1 MEHGKVIELFLAN
14 GTADR
19 LVTAELS
26 NWNGKAVKI
35 PRIEVNSCART
46 DICCPGVYFLLCKTD
61 DGEDAVYIGE
71 SENVKDRLMQH
82 IRDYN
87 QEKEKYYWNT
97 AVIFTGRDLN
107 KGLIRYLEY
116 RLVQITKSC
125 QRYKVLTKNTYS
137 NTVLNEAQKS
147 MMEEFIDNTKTYLT
161 TESMEILEEAGKA
174 AGKFQKNLDG
184 FPAEE
189 LYEIIPK
196 FHYTPNRVNQ
206 LKEAL
211 SSKENNNK
219 RKERFE
225 LAKDAIDFL
234 TDEKRIGRTNIIT
247 NKLQSKEIPLR
258 VTHNDTKLSNILFD
272 KNTDEAVCL
281 IDLDTVMP
289 GALAYDFG
297 EGLRT
302 GITTA
307 KEDEQDVSKIHA
319 DINRFEAFTKGF
331 LSEVKDII
339 TEEELEMLPLGVW
352 MMTYENAI
360 RFLADY
366 LNGDIY
372 FSVDKEIENH
382 NLIRARA
389 QMELLKQIEEKEED
403 MKGVIKKY
411 GF

>member
-1 MEHGKVIELFLAN
+1 MKKDELIKIAKNFNINGEPIKIEKCNSGHINKTYAVTYKTKENEEKKYILQYVNTNVFPNLPELMTNIKKITKYMNEKALEKGEN
-14 GTADR
+14 IDR
-19 LVTAELS
+19 LTLKMIDTLDD
-26 NWNGKAVKI
+26 N
-35 PRIEVNSCART
+35 PNS
-46 DICCPGVYFLLCKTD
+46 I
-61 DGEDAVYIGE
+61 
-71 SENVKDRLMQH
+71 
-82 IRDYN
+82 YN
-87 QEKEKYYWNT
+87 QNW
-97 AVIFTGRDLN
+97 R
-107 KGLIRYLEY
+107 
-116 RLVQITKSC
+116 
-125 QRYKVLTKNTYS
+125 
-137 NTVLNEAQKS
+137 
-147 MMEEFIDNTKTYLT
+147 MEEFIDNTKTYLT
-161 TESMEILEEAGKA
+161 TESTEILTEAGKA
-174 AGKFQKNLDG
+174 AGKFQKHLDG

-189 LYEIIPK
+189 LYETIPK

-211 SSKENNNK
+211 SNEENKTK
-219 RKERFE
+219 RSERFKI
-225 LAKDAIDFL
+225 AKEAIGFL
-234 TDEKRIGRTNIIT
+234 TNENRINKTNIIT

-272 KNTDEAVCL
+272 KDTDKAVCL

-289 GALAYDFG
+289 GALVYDFG

-307 KEDEQDVSKIHA
+307 KEDEQDVSKIYA

-339 TEEELEMLPLGVW
+339 TEEEIKLLPLGLW

-366 LNGDIY
+366 LNGDVY
-372 FSVDKEIENH
+372 FSVDKDIENH
-382 NLIRARA
+382 NLIRAKT
-389 QMELLKQIEEKEED
+389 QMELLKQIEEKEDE

>member
-1 MEHGKVIELFLAN
+1 MNKEKLMNIAKKF
-14 GTADR
+14 
-19 LVTAELS
+19 
-26 NWNGKAVKI
+26 KI
-35 PRIEVNSCART
+35 
-46 DICCPGVYFLLCKTD
+46 
-61 DGEDAVYIGE
+61 DGEPINIEICSSGHINKTYAITYKTNDGENKKYILQYVND
-71 SENVKDRLMQH
+71 NVFPNLPELMKNIRNVTKYMIKNAEEKGKSTNRLTIKM
-82 IRDYN
+82 IDTIDDNPYALYN
-87 QEKEKYYWNT
+87 
-97 AVIFTGRDLN
+97 
-107 KGLIRYLEY
+107 
-116 RLVQITKSC
+116 
-125 QRYKVLTKNTYS
+125 KNWR
-137 NTVLNEAQKS
+137 
-147 MMEEFIDNTKTYLT
+147 MEEFIDNTKTYLT
-161 TESMEILEEAGKA
+161 TESLEILKEAGKA
-174 AGKFQKNLDG
+174 AGKFQKYLNG

-206 LKEAL
+206 LKDAL
-211 SSKENNNK
+211 SSKENQTE

-225 LAKDAIDFL
+225 LAKDVIEFVTNENRL
-234 TDEKRIGRTNIIT
+234 NRTNIIT
-247 NKLQSKEIPLR
+247 NKLENNEIPLR

-272 KNTDEAVCL
+272 KDTDKAVCL

-307 KEDEQDVSKIHA
+307 KEDEQDLLKIKV
-319 DINRFEAFTKGF
+319 DINRFEAYTKGF
-331 LSEVKDII
+331 LSEVKDTI
-339 TEEELEMLPLGVW
+339 TKEEVEMLPLGVW

-372 FSVDKEIENH
+372 FGVDENIENH
-382 NLIRARA
+382 NLVRAKA
-389 QMELLKQIEEKEED
+389 QLELLRQMEEKEEE

>member
-1 MEHGKVIELFLAN
+1 MKKDELIKIAKNFNINGEPIKIEKCNSGHINKTYAVTYKIKENEEKKYILQYVNTNVFPNLPELMTNIKKITKYMNEKALEKGEN
-14 GTADR
+14 IDR
-19 LVTAELS
+19 LTLKMIDTLDD
-26 NWNGKAVKI
+26 N
-35 PRIEVNSCART
+35 PNS
-46 DICCPGVYFLLCKTD
+46 I
-61 DGEDAVYIGE
+61 
-71 SENVKDRLMQH
+71 
-82 IRDYN
+82 YN
-87 QEKEKYYWNT
+87 QNW
-97 AVIFTGRDLN
+97 R
-107 KGLIRYLEY
+107 
-116 RLVQITKSC
+116 
-125 QRYKVLTKNTYS
+125 
-137 NTVLNEAQKS
+137 
-147 MMEEFIDNTKTYLT
+147 MEEFIDNTKTYLT
-161 TESMEILEEAGKA
+161 TESTEILTEAGKA
-174 AGKFQKNLDG
+174 AGKFQKHLDG

-211 SSKENNNK
+211 SNEENKTK
-219 RKERFE
+219 RSERFKI
-225 LAKDAIDFL
+225 AKETIGFL
-234 TDEKRIGRTNIIT
+234 TDENRINKTNIIT

-272 KNTDEAVCL
+272 KDTDKAVCL

-289 GALAYDFG
+289 GALVYDFG

-307 KEDEQDVSKIHA
+307 KEDEQDVSKIYA

-339 TEEELEMLPLGVW
+339 TEEEIKLLPLGLW

-366 LNGDIY
+366 LNGDVY
-372 FSVDKEIENH
+372 FSVDKDIENH
-382 NLIRARA
+382 NLIRAKT
-389 QMELLKQIEEKEED
+389 QMELLKQIEEKEDE

>member
-1 MEHGKVIELFLAN
+1 MKKEELINIAKKFKIDGEPISIEKCNSGHINKTYAINYRTQN
-14 GTADR
+14 GENKKYILQYVNTNVFTNLPELMKNIKNVTNYMIKKAQEKGESTDR
-19 LVTAELS
+19 LTITMIDTIDDNQYAIHNK
-26 NWNGKAVKI
+26 NW
-35 PRIEVNSCART
+35 R
-46 DICCPGVYFLLCKTD
+46 
-61 DGEDAVYIGE
+61 
-71 SENVKDRLMQH
+71 
-82 IRDYN
+82 
-87 QEKEKYYWNT
+87 
-97 AVIFTGRDLN
+97 
-107 KGLIRYLEY
+107 
-116 RLVQITKSC
+116 
-125 QRYKVLTKNTYS
+125 
-137 NTVLNEAQKS
+137 
-147 MMEEFIDNTKTYLT
+147 MEEFIDNTKTYLT
-161 TESMEILEEAGKA
+161 TDNLDILTESGKA
-174 AGKFQKNLDG
+174 AGKFQKYLNG

-211 SSKENNNK
+211 SSKENQNK

-225 LAKDAIDFL
+225 LAKAIIEFV
-234 TDEKRIGRTNIIT
+234 TDEKRLNRTNIIT
-247 NKLQSKEIPLR
+247 SKLENKEIPLR

-272 KNTDEAVCL
+272 KDTDKAVCL

-307 KEDEQDVSKIHA
+307 KEDEQDLSKIKI
-319 DINRFEAFTKGF
+319 DMNRFEAYTKGF
-331 LSEVKDII
+331 LGELKDTI
-339 TEEELEMLPLGVW
+339 TKEELEILPLGVW
-352 MMTYENAI
+352 MMTYENSI

-372 FSVDKEIENH
+372 FGVDENIDNH
-382 NLIRARA
+382 NLIRAKA
-389 QMELLKQIEEKEED
+389 QLELLRQMEEKEDE

>member
-1 MEHGKVIELFLAN
+1 MKKDELIKIAKNFNINGEPIKIEKCNSGHINRTYAVTYKTKENEEKKYILQYVNTNVFPNLPELMTNIKKITKYMNEKALEKGEN
-14 GTADR
+14 IDR
-19 LVTAELS
+19 LTLKMIDTLDD
-26 NWNGKAVKI
+26 N
-35 PRIEVNSCART
+35 PNS
-46 DICCPGVYFLLCKTD
+46 I
-61 DGEDAVYIGE
+61 
-71 SENVKDRLMQH
+71 
-82 IRDYN
+82 YN
-87 QEKEKYYWNT
+87 QNW
-97 AVIFTGRDLN
+97 R
-107 KGLIRYLEY
+107 
-116 RLVQITKSC
+116 
-125 QRYKVLTKNTYS
+125 
-137 NTVLNEAQKS
+137 
-147 MMEEFIDNTKTYLT
+147 MEEFIDNTKTYLT
-161 TESMEILEEAGKA
+161 TESTEILTEAGKA
-174 AGKFQKNLDG
+174 AGKFQKHLDG

-189 LYEIIPK
+189 LYETIPK

-211 SSKENNNK
+211 SNEENKTK
-219 RKERFE
+219 RSERFKI
-225 LAKDAIDFL
+225 AKEAIGFL
-234 TDEKRIGRTNIIT
+234 TDENRINKTNIIT

-272 KNTDEAVCL
+272 KDTDKAVCL

-289 GALAYDFG
+289 GALVYDFG

-307 KEDEQDVSKIHA
+307 KEDEQDVSKIYA

-339 TEEELEMLPLGVW
+339 TEEEIKLLPLGLW

-366 LNGDIY
+366 LNGDVY
-372 FSVDKEIENH
+372 FSVDKDIENH
-382 NLIRARA
+382 NLIRAKT
-389 QMELLKQIEEKEED
+389 QMELLKQIEEKEDE

>member
-1 MEHGKVIELFLAN
+1 MKKDELIKIAKNFNINGEPIKIEKCNSGHINKTYAVTYKIKENEEKKYILQYVNTNVFPNLPELMTNIKKITKYMNEKVLEKGENI
-14 GTADR
+14 DR
-19 LVTAELS
+19 LTLKMIDTLDD
-26 NWNGKAVKI
+26 N
-35 PRIEVNSCART
+35 PNS
-46 DICCPGVYFLLCKTD
+46 I
-61 DGEDAVYIGE
+61 
-71 SENVKDRLMQH
+71 
-82 IRDYN
+82 YN
-87 QEKEKYYWNT
+87 QNW
-97 AVIFTGRDLN
+97 R
-107 KGLIRYLEY
+107 
-116 RLVQITKSC
+116 
-125 QRYKVLTKNTYS
+125 
-137 NTVLNEAQKS
+137 
-147 MMEEFIDNTKTYLT
+147 MEEFIDNTKTYLT
-161 TESMEILEEAGKA
+161 TESTEILTEAGKA
-174 AGKFQKNLDG
+174 AGKFQKHLDG

-189 LYEIIPK
+189 LYETIPK

-211 SSKENNNK
+211 SNEENKTK
-219 RKERFE
+219 RSERFKI
-225 LAKDAIDFL
+225 AKETIGFL
-234 TDEKRIGRTNIIT
+234 TDENRINKTNIIT

-272 KNTDEAVCL
+272 KDTDKAVCL

-289 GALAYDFG
+289 GALVYDFG

-307 KEDEQDVSKIHA
+307 KEDEQDVSKIYA

-339 TEEELEMLPLGVW
+339 TEEEIKLLPLGLW

-366 LNGDIY
+366 LNGDVY
-372 FSVDKEIENH
+372 FSVDKDIENH
-382 NLIRARA
+382 NLIRAKT
-389 QMELLKQIEEKEED
+389 QMELLKQIEEKEDE